1 MSFILDALKKSES
14 DRQEQADTEF
24 ATVPSSP
31 AAAAA
36 PRWMW
41 ILGILLMI
49 NIIVL
54 LGLMLKPDAAPV
66 VSEAAPNQAAAGTA
80 VGGPLGPTA
89 NITAVDATPP
99 TNAPTTGSA
108 SFSDQV
114 AVARQKQPARSTPV
128 PQQATATNITPVPQQ
143 ATATNI
149 TPVVSVKNLP
159 QSAAAILPSL
169 TELRMNGRLQ
179 LPDLHVDIHVY
190 SDVQSERF
198 VFINMHKYKENSSLD
213 EGPVLKEIT
222 SDGVILEHNGIVF
235 ILPRE

>member
-31 AAAAA
+31 AAPAA

-41 ILGILLMI
+41 VLGILLMI

-54 LGLMLKPDAAPV
+54 LALMLKPDAAPV
-66 VSEAAPNQAAAGTA
+66 VSEAAPNQAALKQAT
-80 VGGPLGPTA
+80 P
-89 NITAVDATPP
+89 TAVDATPSSN
-99 TNAPTTGSA
+99 TPTTESA
-108 SFSDQV
+108 SFADQV
-114 AVARQKQPARSTPV
+114 AVARQNQPARSRPV
-128 PQQATATNITPVPQQ
+128 PQQVTATNITP
-143 ATATNI
+143 A
-149 TPVVSVKNLP
+149 VSVKNLP

-222 SDGVILEHNGIVF
+222 SDGVILEHNGMVF

>member
-128 PQQATATNITPVPQQ
+128 PQQATATNITPV
-143 ATATNI
+143 
-149 TPVVSVKNLP
+149 VSVKNLP

-198 VFINMHKYKENSSLD
+198 VFINMHKYKENSSLN

>member
-14 DRQEQADTEF
+14 ERQEQADTEF

-31 AAAAA
+31 ATPTA
-36 PRWMW
+36 PRWLW
-41 ILGILLMI
+41 VLGSLLII
-49 NIIVL
+49 NIVVL
-54 LGLMLKPDAAPV
+54 LSLMLRQDAPPV
-66 VSEAAPNQAAAGTA
+66 VSEAAPNPVA
-80 VGGPLGPTA
+80 VGAASAA
-89 NITAVDATPP
+89 NIAAVDITPS
-99 TNAPTTGSA
+99 TNTPTTEST
-108 SFSDQV
+108 SFADQV
-114 AVARQKQPARSTPV
+114 AVARQNQPARSTPV
-128 PQQATATNITPVPQQ
+128 PQQATATNITP
-143 ATATNI
+143 A
-149 TPVVSVKNLP
+149 VSVKNLP

-222 SDGVILEHNGIVF
+222 SDGVILEHNGIAF

>member
-41 ILGILLMI
+41 ILGSLLMI

-66 VSEAAPNQAAAGTA
+66 VSEAVPNQAA

-114 AVARQKQPARSTPV
+114 AVARQKQPARS
-128 PQQATATNITPVPQQ
+128 TPVPQQ

>member
-14 DRQEQADTEF
+14 ERQEQADTEF

-31 AAAAA
+31 ATPTA
-36 PRWMW
+36 PRWLW
-41 ILGILLMI
+41 VLGSLLII

-54 LGLMLKPDAAPV
+54 LSLMLRRDAPPV
-66 VSEAAPNQAAAGTA
+66 VSEAVPNPVAVGAA

-89 NITAVDATPP
+89 TIAAVDATPS
-99 TNAPTTGSA
+99 TNTRTTEST
-108 SFSDQV
+108 SFADQV
-114 AVARQKQPARSTPV
+114 AVARQNQPARSTPV
-128 PQQATATNITPVPQQ
+128 PQQATTNITP
-143 ATATNI
+143 A
-149 TPVVSVKNLP
+149 VSVENLP

-169 TELRMNGRLQ
+169 TDLRMNGRLQ

-198 VFINMHKYKENSSLD
+198 VFINMNKYKENSSLD